1 MNMLEQLFDLVQ
13 QNSQQAVVQN
23 ADVPNAHNEE
33 VMQTLMGSI
42 TGGLQEQAQ
51 SGNLGGLMGLLA
63 GNSGTSSSSLMNNP
77 IVASIAT
84 NAIGAIMQKFGMNS
98 QTAGSIVSSVLPG
111 VLGGLISK
119 VSNPGDSSIDFNDI
133 LGGLTGKSTAPA
145 QGQSSGFDFNQ
156 IGYAMA
162 DGKLDMNDLIRVGG
176 SMFGGGGTQAAP
188 SSQSGG
194 IDLGGMLG
202 GMFGGK

>member
-1 MNMLEQLFDLVQ
+1 MLEQLFDLVQ

-23 ADVPNAHNEE
+23 ADVPNEHNEE
-33 VMQTLMGSI
+33 VIQTLMGSI
-42 TGGLQEQAQ
+42 TGGLQQHAQ

-133 LGGLTGKSTAPA
+133 LGGLTGKSAAPV

-162 DGKLDMNDLIRVGG
+162 DGKLDMNDLVRVGG
-176 SMFGGGGTQAAP
+176 SMFGGGGTQAGQ
-188 SSQSGG
+188 SSQGGG

-202 GMFGGK
+202 GLFGGK

>member
-13 QNSQQAVVQN
+13 QHSQQAVVQN
-23 ADVPNAHNEE
+23 ADVPNEHNEE

-42 TGGLQEQAQ
+42 TGGLQEHAQ
-51 SGNLGGLMGLLA
+51 SGNLGGVMGLLA
-63 GNSGTSSSSLMNNP
+63 GNSGTSSSLMNNP

-133 LGGLTGKSTAPA
+133 LGGLTGKSAAPA
-145 QGQSSGFDFNQ
+145 QGQSSGLDFNQ

-176 SMFGGGGTQAAP
+176 SMFGGGSTQAAP

-202 GMFGGK
+202 GLFGGK